1 MPARHCVDFFY
12 LILLGCLKNTDKFS
26 PASAVAHTDWTRLN
40 RTRHPSAKTN
50 SNSNELKLWRTQTL
64 TNFLTLAKTN
74 SNFDEL
80 EPEQTQTF
88 FYIAK
93 NGLKFSIASQHSLL
107 DTNKTKWV
115 PTNWHQ
121 PPLDMFLGAPCSA
134 PHHLAGSDQS
144 GLFWP
149 GSTNPLIAR
158 KNELGLSQKNELEL

>member
-1 MPARHCVDFFY
+1 MWCNSHK
-12 LILLGCLKNTDKFS
+12 LS
-26 PASAVAHTDWTRLN
+26 VAHTDWTRLN
-40 RTRHPSAKTN
+40 RTQHPSAKTN

-93 NGLKFSIASQHSLL
+93 NGLTCSIASQHSLL

-121 PPLDMFLGAPCSA
+121 PPPDMYVFGCPMKYV
-134 PHHLAGSDQS
+134 HHHMSFGWIRPVGFVLARFYELVDRPKKRTRT
-144 GLFWP
+144 FH
-149 GSTNPLIAR
+149 
-158 KNELGLSQKNELEL
+158 ELGLSQKNELEL